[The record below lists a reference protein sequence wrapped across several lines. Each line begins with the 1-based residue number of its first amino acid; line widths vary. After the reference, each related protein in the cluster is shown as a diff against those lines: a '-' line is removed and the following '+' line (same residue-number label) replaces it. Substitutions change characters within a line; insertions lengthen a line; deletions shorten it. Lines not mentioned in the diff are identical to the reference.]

1 MRTILL
7 ALLLGFIGSNVHAV
21 EAHQEVAVQAAPCA
35 TGSCAQPVR
44 NTARFVLAAP
54 VRAVQAGVCVVRKA
68 ACAVKSVACNVRS
81 RVRSRVS
88 CRQSRRARFFS
99 RRSCCN

>member
-21 EAHQEVAVQAAPCA
+21 ESHQEAAVQAAPCA
-35 TGSCAQPVR
+35 TASCAQPVR
-44 NTARFVLAAP
+44 STARFVLAAP
-54 VRAVQAGVCVVRKA
+54 ARVAQAGVCAVRNA
-68 ACAVKSVACNVRS
+68 VCAVKNVACNVRS

>member
-7 ALLLGFIGSNVHAV
+7 ALLLGFIGSNVHAGEV
-21 EAHQEVAVQAAPCA
+21 HQEAAVQAAPCTA
-35 TGSCAQPVR
+35 ACAQPVR

-54 VRAVQAGVCVVRKA
+54 VRVAQAGVCAVRNA
-68 ACAVKSVACNVRS
+68 ACAVKNVACNVRS

-88 CRQSRRARFFS
+88 CRQSRRARFF